1 MLLYF
6 VTNYPFRVRN
16 KEGSIHGA
24 YLASHSQRFL
34 LLRKDTGTFIYH
46 LPFSRLVSCKPSV
59 SQAHLDGRTPGEAS
73 ALLEL
78 ELGVSHL
85 MGVLSTELRPCGRAV
100 HTLNHGAVSPAPLLL
115 IVAKLKS
122 S

>member
-1 MLLYF
+1 VSGCIWCF
-6 VTNYPFRVRN
+6 
-16 KEGSIHGA
+16 
-24 YLASHSQRFL
+24 LATVFYSFFL
-34 LLRKDTGTFIYH
+34 IVFII
-46 LPFSRLVSCKPSV
+46 LIICRCLCLCVSMCRCL
-59 SQAHLDGRTPGEAS
+59 QGLEAS

-78 ELGVSHL
+78 ELGTSHL
-85 MGVLSTELRPCGRAV
+85 MGVLRTELRPCGRAV

>member
-78 ELGVSHL
+78 QVQRTDAKRRKVVLAFEGNRREPGVVVS
-85 MGVLSTELRPCGRAV
+85 GR
-100 HTLNHGAVSPAPLLL
+100 
-115 IVAKLKS
+115 
-122 S
+122 